1 MTAIERQLRFDTLR
15 EIGCLCCLANLAK
28 FLAVTGMAVEIHH
41 LNAGGH
47 AGQKR
52 RGDEFTVPLCSWHHR
67 GVILPA
73 RGMTRLTMIQR
84 FGPSLAGGSK
94 PFRRIYGDDEF
105 LLRRANELLARRPSF
120 GAAA

>member
-1 MTAIERQLRFDTLR
+1 MNPAERDLRFTTLR

-28 FLAVTGMAVEIHH
+28 FLAATGMATEIHH
-41 LNAGGH
+41 LNSGGH

-52 RGDEFTVPLCSWHHR
+52 RGDEFSVGLCSWHHR
-67 GVILPA
+67 GVLLPA

-94 PFRRIYGDDEF
+94 PFRRIYGDDEH
-105 LLRRANELLARRPSF
+105 LLRRANEAIARRPSF